1 MSKQRPVLA
10 TWMAAAGIAAVY
22 RWVLRPKMYAWGA
35 TDAEVA
41 AELPGDD
48 LVEPG
53 SVRTTRAIT
62 IDAAVEDVWPWLVQ
76 IGENRGGFYS
86 YDVLERLVGTRIH
99 NADVIHPEW
108 QQLQVGDTVWLAQ
121 RYGQRARQLVAQIE
135 PNSHL
140 VLMSAADYDRIQRGE
155 KAFGSWAFCLRPH
168 HGGTRLLVR
177 GSGAPVGQSAFDIVH
192 FVMER
197 GMLRGIRERVTAAA
211 PKGETAAPSPS

>member
-22 RWVLRPKMYAWGA
+22 RWVLRPTMYAWGA

-53 SVRTTRAIT
+53 SARTTRAIT

-86 YDVLERLVGTRIH
+86 YDVLERLVGARIH
-99 NADVIHPEW
+99 NADVVHPEW
-108 QQLQVGDTVWLAQ
+108 QQLEVGDTVWLAQ
-121 RYGQRARQLVAQIE
+121 RYGRRARQLVAAIE

-140 VLMSAADYDRIQRGE
+140 VLMSAADYDRVQRGE
-155 KAFGSWAFCLRPH
+155 KAFGSWAFCLRPND
-168 HGGTRLLVR
+168 GRTRLLVR

-192 FVMER
+192 FLMER
-197 GMLRGIRERVTAAA
+197 GMLRGIRRRAQRPARPA
-211 PKGETAAPSPS
+211 PLPH

>member
-10 TWMAAAGIAAVY
+10 AWMAAAGIAAVY
-22 RWVLRPKMYAWGA
+22 RWVLRPRMYAWGA

-41 AELPGDD
+41 AELPGDG

-53 SVRTTRAIT
+53 STRTTRAIT
-62 IDAAVEDVWPWLVQ
+62 IDAPVEDVWPWLVQ

-121 RYGQRARQLVAQIE
+121 RYGQRARQLVAE
-135 PNSHL
+135 VVPNSHL
-140 VLMSAADYDRIQRGE
+140 VLTSAADYDRVQRGE
-155 KAFGSWAFCLRPH
+155 KAFGSWAFCLRPQS
-168 HGGTRLLVR
+168 GATRLLVR

-192 FVMER
+192 FLMER
-197 GMLRGIRERVTAAA
+197 GMLRGIRRRVQRPARPA
-211 PKGETAAPSPS
+211 PLPH

>member
-41 AELPGDD
+41 AELPGDS

-53 SVRTTRAIT
+53 SARTTRAIT

-99 NADVIHPEW
+99 NADVVHPEW

-121 RYGQRARQLVAQIE
+121 RYGQRARQLVAEIV

-140 VLMSAADYDRIQRGE
+140 VLMSAADYDRVQRGE
-155 KAFGSWAFCLRPH
+155 KAFGSWAFCLRPQS
-168 HGGTRLLVR
+168 GATRLLVR

-192 FVMER
+192 FLMER
-197 GMLRGIRERVTAAA
+197 GMLRGIRERVQRPARQA
-211 PKGETAAPSPS
+211 PLPH

>member
-1 MSKQRPVLA
+1 MSAMSKQRPVLA

-22 RWVLRPKMYAWGA
+22 RWVLRPTMYGWGA
-35 TDAEVA
+35 TDSEVA

-53 SVRTTRAIT
+53 SARTTRAIT
-62 IDAAVEDVWPWLVQ
+62 IDAPVEDVWPWLVQ

-86 YDVLERLVGTRIH
+86 YDALERLVGTRIH
-99 NADVIHPEW
+99 NADVVHPEW

-121 RYGQRARQLVAQIE
+121 RYGQRGRQLVAEIV

-140 VLMSAADYDRIQRGE
+140 VLMSAADYDRVQRGE
-155 KAFGSWAFCLRPH
+155 KAFGSWAFCLRPQS
-168 HGGTRLLVR
+168 GGVTRLLVR

-192 FVMER
+192 FLMER
-197 GMLRGIRERVTAAA
+197 GMLRGIRERAQRPARPA
-211 PKGETAAPSPS
+211 PLPH

>member
-22 RWVLRPKMYAWGA
+22 RWVLRPTMYGWGA
-35 TDAEVA
+35 TDSEVA

-53 SVRTTRAIT
+53 SARTTRAIT
-62 IDAAVEDVWPWLVQ
+62 IDAPVEDVWPWLVQ

-86 YDVLERLVGTRIH
+86 YDALERLVGTRIH
-99 NADVIHPEW
+99 NADVVHPEW

-121 RYGQRARQLVAQIE
+121 RYGQRGRQLVAEIV

-140 VLMSAADYDRIQRGE
+140 VLMSAADYDRVQRGE
-155 KAFGSWAFCLRPH
+155 KAFGSWAFCLRPQS
-168 HGGTRLLVR
+168 GVTRLLVR

-192 FVMER
+192 FLMER
-197 GMLRGIRERVTAAA
+197 GMLRGIRERAQRPARPA
-211 PKGETAAPSPS
+211 PLPH